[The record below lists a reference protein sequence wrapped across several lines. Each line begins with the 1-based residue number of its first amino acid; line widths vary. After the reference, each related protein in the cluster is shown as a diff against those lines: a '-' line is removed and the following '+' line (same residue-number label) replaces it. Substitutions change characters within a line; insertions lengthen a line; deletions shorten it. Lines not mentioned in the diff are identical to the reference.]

1 MEVLFIVFTVGLALF
16 IPVGSVLGFLAFRQR
31 GAQSR
36 RIEGIEREIAA
47 LRGEIASLRYRTGRE
62 EAAPDISESP
72 QPETRPEPMEFEPRL
87 SMELE
92 SPAQASAQED
102 AQWLSG
108 EPEESVRAGRI
119 LTALRENWMVWLGGL
134 SVGLAGIFM
143 VSHSISAGL
152 IGPTQQFL
160 LALFSG
166 LALHGA
172 AELLRRR
179 QKGADEVFAALAGGG
194 SITLYAALLAGVHH
208 YGLISSMTG
217 LIGLGIVSL
226 GTMVMALLH
235 GPLLAIMGLSG
246 AYLVPMLIGGEDGS
260 VTFVLSYSF
269 LVTLS
274 SLLLMR
280 YVFREWL
287 WYATLAG
294 ALLWWLLTSSA
305 VPVEV
310 STVGYLAGL
319 FLAFAILPGKVQQD
333 AWRLRQAFL
342 PLLALWAVS
351 VAGQPVDAP
360 FFWAWLLILPVAAL
374 IPQSRGALWFLPW
387 GAVLASA
394 VGWLVYMSR
403 ASADVVFLV
412 QFPAGQRAAFVT
424 YLISAAILSVAPAL
438 WQWVRHPGQRRWAS
452 LMLLSPLVWLTL
464 GWLLLHGYERTTL
477 WATGTLIL
485 AGVYGVLAWQM
496 ERSER
501 YREGVVW
508 AILAAHIGYSL
519 AAVMMF
525 REASLTLAL
534 SVQFI
539 TLTWLARRFQM
550 PELYIL
556 LKLALALVV
565 ARLTF
570 NPWLQGYDASV
581 HWSLWTYGGATVAAA
596 IATRVADKH
605 HGIRP
610 WLEAATLHLL
620 VLFLGT
626 ELRYWLYEG
635 DIFAREYSL
644 TEATINMLLWGALSL
659 TYFYRARV
667 SESLAWLYRLFS
679 RILLGLSCLSYL
691 TLITV
696 HNPWLGGSV
705 ISPTP
710 VFNMLLPAFG
720 GPVLLALVVTR
731 LPVFGPR
738 SVSRWFAA
746 GSFLLFTALEIRQLW
761 RGSDMALVSGVSE
774 GELYTYSVV
783 GMLYAIA
790 AILYSG
796 VNHSVRLYKVGM
808 ALLGLVIAKIFLI
821 DMAGLQGFWRVAAFM
836 GLGLALLG
844 LAWLYRRTPRA
855 RGPDMS

>member
-1 MEVLFIVFTVGLALF
+1 MEVLLIILSVGFFLF
-16 IPVGSVLGFLAFRQR
+16 IPIGSILGFLAFRQR
-31 GAQSR
+31 GAQIS
-36 RIEGIEREIAA
+36 RIESLEREISE
-47 LRGEIASLRYRTGRE
+47 LRGEVAALRYRTEGNAPAGEVSPVAPEPEPGPAASEKAPAGKE
-62 EAAPDISESP
+62 EAAPV
-72 QPETRPEPMEFEPRL
+72 
-87 SMELE
+87 
-92 SPAQASAQED
+92 
-102 AQWLSG
+102 SG
-108 EPEESVRAGRI
+108 EEAERALWQAEEPPEARRPSR
-119 LTALRENWMVWLGGL
+119 LTQALKENWMVWLGGL

-152 IGPTQQFL
+152 IGPIQQFL
-160 LALFSG
+160 LALISG
-166 LALHGA
+166 LVLHAA
-172 AELLRRR
+172 AEFFRRR
-179 QKGADEVFAALAGGG
+179 QPGANEVFAALAGGG

-208 YGLISSMTG
+208 YELISSMAG
-217 LIGLGIVSL
+217 LVGLAIVSL
-226 GTMVMALLH
+226 GTMVMALVH

-260 VTFVLSYSF
+260 VAFVLSYSF
-269 LVTLS
+269 LVTLI

-280 YVFREWL
+280 FVFREWL

-294 ALLWWLLTSSA
+294 ALWWWLMTSSA
-305 VPVEV
+305 APVDV
-310 STVGYLAGL
+310 SIACYLAGL
-319 FLAFAILPGKVQQD
+319 FLAFAMLPGKVQQD
-333 AWRLRQAFL
+333 ASRLRQAFL
-342 PLLALWAVS
+342 PLLVLWAVS
-351 VAGQPVDAP
+351 LANHPTDGA
-360 FFWAWLLILPVAAL
+360 FFWAWLLILPVASL

-394 VGWLVYMSR
+394 IGWLIYMSR
-403 ASADVVFLV
+403 ITTDLVYLV
-412 QFPAGQRAAFVT
+412 QFPAEQRAAFVT
-424 YLISAAILSVAPAL
+424 YLITAAILTVAPAL
-438 WQWVRHPGQRRWAS
+438 WQWVRHPGQRRWVS
-452 LMLLSPLVWLTL
+452 ILLLSPLVWLTL
-464 GWLLLHGYERTTL
+464 GWLLLHGYERTSV

-485 AGVYGVLAWQM
+485 AGVYGILAWQM
-496 ERSER
+496 ERFEQ
-501 YREGVVW
+501 YRLGVVW
-508 AILAAHIGYSL
+508 AVLAAHVSYSL
-519 AAVMMF
+519 AAVMWF

-539 TLTWLARRFQM
+539 TLTWLARRYRM

-581 HWSLWTYGGATVAAA
+581 HWSLWTYGGATMAAA
-596 IATRVADKH
+596 VASRIADKD
-605 HGIRP
+605 HGVRS

-626 ELRYWLYEG
+626 ELRYWLYGG

-644 TEATINMLLWGALSL
+644 TEATINTLLWGALSV
-659 TYFYRARV
+659 TYLYRARV
-667 SESLAWLYRLFS
+667 SEALAWLYRLFS

-691 TLITV
+691 TLVTV
-696 HNPWLGGSV
+696 HNPWLGGSE
-705 ISPTP
+705 ISATP
-710 VFNMLLPAFG
+710 VFNMLLPAYG
-720 GPVLLALVVTR
+720 APVMLALVISWLPR
-731 LPVFGPR
+731 LAPR

-761 RGSDMALVSGVSE
+761 RGSDMALASGVSE

-796 VNHSVRLYKVGM
+796 VNHSVTLYKTGM
-808 ALLGLVIAKIFLI
+808 ALLGLVIGKIFLI

-844 LAWLYRRTPRA
+844 LAWIYRRTHHASEP
-855 RGPDMS
+855 